1 MMLDD
6 KNFTKYLNRH
16 EIDAAV
22 QSIANRINADY
33 EGKQVVLVGVLKG
46 AIVFMADLVRHL
58 KVDVEVEFVRL
69 SSYGKARTSS
79 GTVTIIKDIQA
90 DIRGKHVLII
100 EEIID
105 SGRTLKFLFERLKQ
119 SGPASVEIVT
129 LLDKASKRIVDVPV
143 KYVGRS
149 IDDQF
154 LVGYG
159 LDLEERCRNLP
170 DIYYLKYPNCS
181 RLTAVAEPIS
191 RRRSLVRRVL
201 ARVFFSGPRSY
212 DYRRAICRRRQNVC
226 GEILNSAVLC
236 IQISL
241 ESIVSSP
248 QQIIRQKIL
257 SSVENFGTEHCSF
270 SSSANETDG
279 TFSST

>member
-6 KNFTKYLNRH
+6 KNFTKYLNKH

-33 EGKQVVLVGVLKG
+33 EGKSVVLVGVLKG
-46 AIVFMADLVRHL
+46 AILFMADLVRHL
-58 KVDVEVEFVRL
+58 KMDVEVEFVRL

-90 DIRGKHVLII
+90 DIRGKDVLII

-105 SGRTLKFLFERLKQ
+105 SGRTLKFLYERLKQ

-129 LLDKASKRIVDVPV
+129 LLDKTAKRVVDVPV
-143 KYVGRS
+143 KYVGRP

-159 LDLEERCRNLP
+159 LDLEERCRNLA
-170 DIYYLKYPNCS
+170 DIYYLKYPN
-181 RLTAVAEPIS
+181 
-191 RRRSLVRRVL
+191 
-201 ARVFFSGPRSY
+201 
-212 DYRRAICRRRQNVC
+212 
-226 GEILNSAVLC
+226 
-236 IQISL
+236 
-241 ESIVSSP
+241 
-248 QQIIRQKIL
+248 
-257 SSVENFGTEHCSF
+257 
-270 SSSANETDG
+270 
-279 TFSST
+279 